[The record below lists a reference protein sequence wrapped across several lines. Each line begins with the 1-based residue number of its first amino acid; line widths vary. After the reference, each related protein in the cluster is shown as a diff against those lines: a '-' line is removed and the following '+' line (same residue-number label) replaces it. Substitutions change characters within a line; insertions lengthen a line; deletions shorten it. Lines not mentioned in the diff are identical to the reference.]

1 MHTEMCWREVFFP
14 IRNPDGD
21 ELPLEPQTVYVMF
34 SVDKIEGKLF
44 DTNDISMIQYNAGGL
59 IPHLDRTNTI
69 PFSERVQAF
78 TIQPNPRRAGDGT
91 VEDGAGW
98 WWRWDFILSY
108 LYDKEGYLTHVQFP
122 INQGSWN
129 SRSDIFP
136 LQSIAVLI
144 KSIWVR
150 NNTCNCLSITI
161 GKLWI
166 LRN

>member
-1 MHTEMCWREVFFP
+1 
-14 IRNPDGD
+14 
-21 ELPLEPQTVYVMF
+21 MF

-44 DTNDISMIQYNAGGL
+44 DANDIGMIQYNAGGL
-59 IPHLDRTNTI
+59 IPQLDRTNTV

-91 VEDGAGW
+91 VEDGEGW
-98 WWRWDFILSY
+98 WWRWDFILFG
-108 LYDKEGYLTHVQFP
+108 LYDRRDTSLMYNSPSIK
-122 INQGSWN
+122 GSWN
-129 SRSDIFP
+129 SHSDIFP

-150 NNTCNCLSITI
+150 SNTCNCLSITI

>member
-1 MHTEMCWREVFFP
+1 
-14 IRNPDGD
+14 
-21 ELPLEPQTVYVMF
+21 MF

-44 DTNDISMIQYNAGGL
+44 DANDIGMIQYNAGGL
-59 IPHLDRTNTI
+59 IPQLDRTNTV

-91 VEDGAGW
+91 VEDGEGW
-98 WWRWDFILSY
+98 WWRWDFILFG

-122 INQGSWN
+122 INQGDWN
-129 SRSDIFP
+129 SHSDIFP

-150 NNTCNCLSITI
+150 R
-161 GKLWI
+161 I
-166 LRN
+166 LAIVCQ